1 MRGFFETMKES
12 TFWEHLKPELKRLG
26 KLQKIS
32 DRFTPGV
39 PDVLGSIMGIP
50 VAMELKE
57 FDGVRVMRVSFR
69 PGQVDWLEDWQKA
82 RGVSL
87 ILSTQGQTAYVHGV
101 EDAQLL
107 EDGMTPQE
115 VLKLSLLTFR
125 KTRQNT
131 WREFTIK
138 LLYLIKSRHQ

>member
-1 MRGFFETMKES
+1 MKES
-12 TFWEHLKPELKRLG
+12 TLWEHLKPELKRLG
-26 KLQKIS
+26 KFQKVS

-39 PDVLGSIMGIP
+39 PDVLGALLGIP

-57 FDGVRVMRVSFR
+57 FDGVRVLKIKFR

-87 ILSTQGQTAYVHGV
+87 ILSTQGQTVYAHGV
-101 EDAQLL
+101 EDALQL
-107 EDGMTPQE
+107 EAGISPQE
-115 VLKLSLLTFR
+115 VIKRSLLTFT

-131 WREFTIK
+131 WREFLTK